1 MSKQTEDTLMA
12 VHLEVTQLG
21 LVKEFNLQL
30 HKMQN
35 QKKYKWID
43 IATKY
48 EYALAQIK
56 ENYAKIK

>member
-30 HKMQN
+30 RKMQN

-43 IATKY
+43 MATKY
-48 EYALAQIK
+48 EHALAQIK
-56 ENYAKIK
+56 ENYAKLK